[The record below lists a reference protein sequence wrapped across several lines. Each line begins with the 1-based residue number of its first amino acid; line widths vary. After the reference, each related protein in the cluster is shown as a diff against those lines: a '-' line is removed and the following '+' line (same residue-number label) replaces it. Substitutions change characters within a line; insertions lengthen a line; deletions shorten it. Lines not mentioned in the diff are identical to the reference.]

1 MAKKGKNLNYKWE
14 FDNVGGTTR
23 VKIRSGADIAHL
35 GELDPTMW
43 TVLSCPVKGLE
54 IDEKSMAYIDTDK
67 DGKIRVNDVVATAK
81 WATGALKNPDLLVEG
96 KSSLDINEFNGENPD
111 GLALRNSA
119 RQILRNLGKEGDV
132 ISMEETSNI
141 AAIFAGTRFNGDGV
155 ITDASAEDEQDKAA
169 IAAALET
176 IGKID
181 DRSGAPGIDKD
192 IIENFYKT
200 LAEYRG
206 WLDAAPEL
214 PFGENTDTAIALYT
228 ALDAKVKDFFMRSK
242 LAAFTPDNASKLD
255 VQAGRIE
262 AISSED
268 LSGKADEIASYPIA
282 SITGKPEISLGSALN
297 PAWESRLRELA
308 KIVLAPDTDTIT
320 EEIWAETGAR
330 IAAYV
335 SWKSAKAGAA
345 VESLGEEKVRL
356 LLEQDRKESLLG
368 LVAADLELKAESES
382 IDNVDRFL
390 HVLKDFYRLLRNFI
404 TFDDFYCKDKSVKAI
419 FQSGTLIIDQRAC
432 HLCINV
438 EDMGRHNSTAAASGM
453 YLVYCDCTTQSK
465 PGKITIAAAVTA
477 GEVGDLFVGK
487 NAVYYDN
494 AGTEWDAVITK
505 IIENPI
511 SVAQAFWS
519 PYRRMA
525 KMVEDLINKS
535 AADKDAKLMKD
546 ATEKINAAP
555 AATASGDAKQVAPPF
570 DIGKFVGIFAAI
582 GMALGMI
589 GTAIAT
595 IFDKFIDLSLMQL
608 VLVFLAIIL
617 IISGPAMVMAWMKL
631 RRRNIAPLLNAN
643 GWAINASSKISIVF
657 GETLTD
663 LAKFPK
669 IKLKDPYARKGLSP
683 ATRILITLAVLGIAF
698 LALWLTGL
706 LAWAGLAAPAL
717 FHCC

>member
-330 IAAYV
+330 IAAYI

-382 IDNVDRFL
+382 IDNVDRVL

-683 ATRILITLAVLGIAF
+683 AARILITLAVLGIAF

>member
-320 EEIWAETGAR
+320 EEIWAKTGAR

-511 SVAQAFWS
+511 SIAQAFWS

>member
-330 IAAYV
+330 IAAYI

-465 PGKITIAAAVTA
+465 PGKITIAAAVTV

-511 SVAQAFWS
+511 SIAQAFWS

>member
-368 LVAADLELKAESES
+368 LVTADLELKAESES